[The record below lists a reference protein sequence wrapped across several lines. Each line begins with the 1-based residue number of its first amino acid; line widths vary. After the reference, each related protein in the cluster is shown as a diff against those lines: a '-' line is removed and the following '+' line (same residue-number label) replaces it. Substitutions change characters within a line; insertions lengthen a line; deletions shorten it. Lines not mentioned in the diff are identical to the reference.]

1 MANSNEHIEEFLNY
15 YLEKETSPDYAVL
28 ITGCWGSGKTY
39 FIKQYLAGKNPDG
52 QKKDVAQIREWLTD
66 CEKYTVVYTSL
77 FGAKSREDMD
87 ARVLEKLRPVINPK
101 DKNCTS
107 EALSLIASLAG
118 IAVGVAVATSV
129 TLPSGGSAVP
139 YAVPAGVAAGNS
151 IGIFLKNFWKE
162 HLKKKDIK
170 KKESL
175 FKNDYLSSIRINEK
189 ESKRLVVI
197 FDDVERA
204 DMPLPELLGYLN
216 AYVEHL
222 HVPCIL
228 LADQDRW
235 AEAQKSE
242 DDKLTVRN
250 LAKTNGENIEIKLSL
265 NQGTTL
271 QNLSSTQEKVV
282 GKVLQIRT
290 SIDDIVNAWL
300 APEKGCLDVST
311 DIKDLW
317 WQNKEHIYELFNCI
331 DAAKIKYSGKDEW
344 GRTMN
349 EKPQQKYD
357 KEQMFEYVSKIPLRN
372 FRALKHTIKD
382 FDNLCSYYC
391 PELGELLKS
400 ETAKKRGATGIFIRH
415 FLKMRYC
422 LTIGMYDAASMW
434 NRSVVYS
441 VRDDLAEENSMTKW
455 DCFEDVM
462 YKADFLDGFPMQDW
476 LIYSGFDKASA
487 INKIKSSTLFGGH
500 NEFMIHQ
507 VYHWWILSDE
517 EAEESFKIMNKA
529 LGDGSIRDPNT
540 LVYLFV
546 VMSDLAKE
554 NFTTF
559 DMTYVKE
566 LFNKYLD
573 EYPDKIK
580 GEEVDDLDTIQM
592 NYESVKEYKD
602 EFITFRNRL
611 LKILAN
617 SNEVQKQEKQKEFFE
632 NLLSEDGEKYNKAYS
647 LINHI
652 STRKKF
658 SWIHV
663 DEKIFIEKFRKLNRY
678 RRNEIFTALKYRYL
692 NIPDE
697 CDLKTEKNYLTS
709 LKIEC
714 QRIIN
719 EKRDIPLPSLF
730 SLNHLMNTI
739 DGCLQKIEAKVQK
752 ENKDGV
758 A

>member
-66 CEKYTVVYTSL
+66 CEKYTVVYASL
-77 FGAKSREDMD
+77 FGAKSRAEMD
-87 ARVLEKLRPVINPK
+87 QRVLEKLHPILNSKWLKTVPG
-101 DKNCTS
+101 
-107 EALSLIASLAG
+107 AVSLIGKILG
-118 IAVGVAVATSV
+118 
-129 TLPSGGSAVP
+129 TLSSN
-139 YAVPAGVAAGNS
+139 PAGAAIGSVAGDAGAFAANK
-151 IGIFLKNFWKE
+151 IIETLKQKS
-162 HLKKKDIK
+162 KKF
-170 KKESL
+170 E
-175 FKNDYLSSIRINEK
+175 
-189 ESKRLVVI
+189 RLVVV

-242 DDKLTVRN
+242 DDKLTIRN

-300 APEKGCLDVST
+300 APEKGSLDVST
-311 DIKDLW
+311 DIKNLW
-317 WQNKEHIYELFNCI
+317 WQNKEHIYELFNCL

-344 GRTMN
+344 SAN
-349 EKPQQKYD
+349 EKKQHKFD
-357 KEQMFEYVSKIPLRN
+357 KAQMREYMSKIPLRN

-382 FDNLCSYYC
+382 FDNLCTYYC
-391 PELGELLKS
+391 PELGELLKG
-400 ETAKKRGATGIFIRH
+400 ETAKNRGATGIFIRQ

-434 NRSVVYS
+434 NRSVIFY
-441 VRDDLAEENSMTKW
+441 VREELAEENSMTKW

-462 YKADFLDGFPMQDW
+462 YKTEFLDGFPMQDW
-476 LIYSGFDKASA
+476 LIYSSFDKATVM
-487 INKIKSSTLFGGH
+487 NKIKNSALFGGY
-500 NEFMIHQ
+500 NEFMIRQ
-507 VYHWWILSDE
+507 IYHWWALSDE
-517 EAEESFKIMNKA
+517 DATECFEMLNKA
-529 LGDGSIRDPNT
+529 LDDGGLQDPNT

-546 VMSDLAKE
+546 SMCILAKDE
-554 NFTTF
+554 LATF
-559 DMTYVKE
+559 DITYVKDR
-566 LFNKYLD
+566 FNKYLD

-580 GEEVDDLDTIQM
+580 GEEVDDLDAIKM
-592 NYESVKEYKD
+592 SYGSVGKYKE
-602 EFITFRNRL
+602 ELIPFRNRL
-611 LKILAN
+611 LEILAMGD
-617 SNEVQKQEKQKEFFE
+617 EEQKLKKQKEFFE
-632 NLLSEDGEKYNKAYS
+632 NLQSEDGEKYNKAYS

-652 STRKKF
+652 STRRKF

-663 DEKIFIEKFRKLNRY
+663 DGIAFIEIFRKLNRY
-678 RRNEIFTALKYRYL
+678 RRDEIFTALEYRYL

-697 CDLKTEKNYLTS
+697 CDLETEKNYLMS